1 MLICPLIHGRSWC
14 KSNGMFIT
22 LQVLTY
28 AGTRRFSTIIM
39 LKPVLPTWRSS
50 LTDNRGEK
58 WLIKGRRCYQ
68 CMHTWG
74 RSRPSH
80 SADDTTKFNAYAH
93 DPSHHTHTIP
103 CLHEKDDTGEATRLE
118 RKTSAEIFTATTK
131 HAHART
137 RTHVLALGRQGKD
150 FGIVWQRHVLK
161 QLPLWGKCS
170 IVSSQEELFIT
181 IFFFFTVI
189 CYTFSQHICSFSYCY
204 FIGSSKVAA
213 GHENTRHTRA
223 CFFFQG
229 YNDFSGSLV
238 GTFWTSR

>member
-14 KSNGMFIT
+14 KSNGIFIT

-150 FGIVWQRHVLK
+150 FGIVWQRHILK
-161 QLPLWGKCS
+161 QLPLWGKRF

-181 IFFFFTVI
+181 IFFTCLLLLSATPFLNIYAPFLIVILSVQARLQRGMKIHDTRGLVFFLRL
-189 CYTFSQHICSFSYCY
+189 QW
-204 FIGSSKVAA
+204 
-213 GHENTRHTRA
+213 
-223 CFFFQG
+223 FFRLTCW
-229 YNDFSGSLV
+229 YLLDV
-238 GTFWTSR
+238 